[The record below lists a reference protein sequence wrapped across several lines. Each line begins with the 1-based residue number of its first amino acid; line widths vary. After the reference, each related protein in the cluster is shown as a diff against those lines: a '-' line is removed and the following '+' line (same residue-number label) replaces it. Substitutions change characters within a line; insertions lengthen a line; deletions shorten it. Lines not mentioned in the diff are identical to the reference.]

1 MKWIFNHV
9 TVILML
15 FAGMIMLELANLKF
29 IDNMPE
35 EIVCG
40 GLYFILLG
48 FAFIHD
54 STKEK

>member
-1 MKWIFNHV
+1 
-9 TVILML
+9 ML

>member
-29 IDNMPE
+29 IDNMRE
-35 EIVCG
+35 EMVCG
-40 GLYFILLG
+40 GLYVILLG